1 MQRAALGGRTDAQ
14 NQAVTPAKGQLP
26 HNNLKQILSNKQRS
40 QEKTAPQQAQNSNQA
55 QGSQQKRGSNS
66 SLN

>member
-1 MQRAALGGRTDAQ
+1 MAMQRAALGGRTDPQ

-40 QEKTAPQQAQNSNQA
+40 QEKTAP
-55 QGSQQKRGSNS
+55 
-66 SLN
+66 